1 MQDIFMLFDLY
12 QSISISFTYDFI
24 LKKFLRDCRQF
35 GVNVKK
41 SVNG

>member
-12 QSISISFTYDFI
+12 QSISMTYDFI
-24 LKKFLRDCRQF
+24 LKKFLRDCRQL

-41 SVNG
+41 SVKG